1 MKRLLRERFARLGPI
16 RDIVRVSSGSPAV
29 LALRPAADLARV
41 RTIPAIRSLAKR
53 GMKMIGAKRAVERMV
68 EKGEVVVAVPTIEPG
83 KGLIRDLRAAGVK
96 AVRVG
101 AGEVDI
107 GALRQRLGMTQEEF
121 ALRYNFKL
129 RALQNWEQGRRP
141 DALVQSYLRAI
152 ARNPAEVAKAQEE
165 AA

>member
-1 MKRLLRERFARLGPI
+1 MKRLLKERFARLGPI
-16 RDIVRVSSGSPAV
+16 RGIDRVPSGSPAV
-29 LALRPAADLARV
+29 LSLCPVADLARV
-41 RTIPAIRSLAKR
+41 KTITAIQSLAKR
-53 GMKMIGAKRAVERMV
+53 GMKMIAAKRAVERMV
-68 EKGEVVVAVPTIEPG
+68 EKGEVVVAVPTNEPG
-83 KGLIRDLRAAGVK
+83 NGLISDLRAAGIK

-107 GALRQRLGMTQEEF
+107 RALRQRLDMTQEEF

-141 DALVQSYLRAI
+141 DALVQNYLRAI
-152 ARNPAEVAKAQEE
+152 ARNPEEVAKAQEE